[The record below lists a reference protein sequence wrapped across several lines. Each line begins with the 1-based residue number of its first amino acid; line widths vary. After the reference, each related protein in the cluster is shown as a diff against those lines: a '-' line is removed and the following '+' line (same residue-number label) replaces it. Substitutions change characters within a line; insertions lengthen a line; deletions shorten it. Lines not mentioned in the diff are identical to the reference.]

1 MDKKNEIPPCFGDL
15 EHVFPMTDKGLRQ
28 TPDECFYH
36 CPVKTKCLQQA
47 MTTRAGGQVEEEI
60 LERGTRSGAIGFF
73 ERWSRKKQMA
83 RKITE

>member
-1 MDKKNEIPPCFGDL
+1 MDKKKEMPPCFGDL
-15 EHVFPMTDKGLRQ
+15 ERVFPMTDKGLRQ

-36 CPVKTKCLQQA
+36 CPVKTRCLQQA
-47 MTTRAGGQVEEEI
+47 MSTRAGVQVEEEI

-83 RKITE
+83 RKITD